1 MLKTAILTQK
11 MTHFVCFCVG
21 MVISFTF
28 YNKKNKATPTMVI
41 NVPMT
46 SFTEIFCLWMSA
58 YGTMIST
65 GVSAIRVE
73 AMPALAYC
81 TAMSES
87 DTPRKGPKIVVKVAK
102 VMPFLSWIALPT
114 CGSDLVNAKMRKKP
128 AKPAM
133 ARMQVPANGIILVM
147 ACGASEGMDWA

>member
-1 MLKTAILTQK
+1 MLKTTILTQK

-28 YNKKNKATPTMVI
+28 YNKKNKATYNKKNKATPTMVI

-73 AMPALAYC
+73 ATPALAYC

-133 ARMQVPANGIILVM
+133 ARM
-147 ACGASEGMDWA
+147 